1 MNDTPKAI
9 QALFHQLLMQRSGEE
24 RLIMGCEM
32 FSTSRALIR
41 SSLAGKGLSESEM
54 AVQIFLRTYRN
65 DFPPEVLEKIM
76 ERVRAYWENRQASV
90 AWMKRSA
97 I

>member
-9 QALFHQLLMQRSGEE
+9 QTLFQQSLMQRSGEE
-24 RLIMGCEM
+24 RLLMGCEM

-41 SSLAGKGLSESEM
+41 SSLVGKGLSESEM

-65 DFPPEVLEKIM
+65 DFSPEVTEKIIK
-76 ERVRAYWENRQASV
+76 RVRAYWENRQASV
-90 AWMKRSA
+90 TLLPSA
-97 I
+97 